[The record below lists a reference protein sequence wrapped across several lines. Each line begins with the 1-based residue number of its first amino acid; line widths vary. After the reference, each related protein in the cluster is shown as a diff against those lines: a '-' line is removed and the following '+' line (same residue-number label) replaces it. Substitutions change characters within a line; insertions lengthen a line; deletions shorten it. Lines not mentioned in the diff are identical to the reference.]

1 MAGTGSRPLS
11 PHLQV
16 YRPQITSV
24 LSITHRVTGVGLSF
38 GLLLLTWWLVAA
50 ATGAESYAGV
60 AGFLGSW
67 FGLLVLFGFTFANWY
82 HFCNGIR
89 HLVWD
94 AGYGYELPAVYL
106 GGWLVVGASI
116 GLTLLT
122 WVAVLVAW

>member
-50 ATGAESYAGV
+50 ATGAESYATV

-106 GGWLVVGASI
+106 GGWVVVGASL